1 MPLRLAG
8 DTSAYGIGAVLSHLY
23 HDGIERPIAYASRTL
38 TSSERNYTQLEK
50 EALSLVFGIKKFHP
64 YIYGREFQLLTDHK
78 PLTTILGPKAG
89 IPSLAAARLQRWAL
103 LLSSYQ
109 YQIQYKSTQTHSN
122 ADGLSRLPVKTDQSF
137 DSESM
142 PTIFNIHQIAALP
155 VTSKQIA
162 AVTRRHPVLSR
173 VVRYLKNGWPTA
185 KPNPALLPFWSRR
198 HELSMEQGCIL
209 WGIRVVI
216 PSSLQPQASYSLRHC
231 ANESYR
237 QKLCVVATSR
247 PRSGETGQVLCPVP
261 VIQEHACCS
270 TSPSLAMA

>member
-1 MPLRLAG
+1 M
-8 DTSAYGIGAVLSHLY
+8 
-23 HDGIERPIAYASRTL
+23 
-38 TSSERNYTQLEK
+38 
-50 EALSLVFGIKKFHP
+50 FGIKKFHP
-64 YIYGREFQLLTDHK
+64 YIYGRKFQLLTDHK

-89 IPSLAAARLQRWAL
+89 ITSLAAARLQRWAL

-162 AVTRRHPVLSR
+162 AV
-173 VVRYLKNGWPTA
+173 
-185 KPNPALLPFWSRR
+185 
-198 HELSMEQGCIL
+198 
-209 WGIRVVI
+209 
-216 PSSLQPQASYSLRHC
+216 
-231 ANESYR
+231 
-237 QKLCVVATSR
+237 VATSR